1 MPHPIPSV
9 DRTCGSGGGAH
20 HPTRSC
26 ISRRSSH
33 DHPPREWW
41 WWEFSSAREN
51 LRSLVV
57 GASAS
62 RRSPTRSMAVGF
74 GSGSDA
80 RAGSVSVRGVGR
92 SADRAGCVGVCC
104 SRGFRCAT
112 SGYVRIATGWMC
124 WCRRFATRAKP
135 CATIKKRQANVSQF
149 AFKLFNSRI
158 QV

>member
-51 LRSLVV
+51 LRSPVV

-62 RRSPTRSMAVGF
+62 RRSRTRSMAVGF

-80 RAGSVSVRGVGR
+80 RAGSVSVRGVSVVR
-92 SADRAGCVGVCC
+92 WVDRLCRCVLLARVSLCNIRIRTHRDRVGVLVLAVRD
-104 SRGFRCAT
+104 SRETVCHYQKTAGERF
-112 SGYVRIATGWMC
+112 SVR
-124 WCRRFATRAKP
+124 
-135 CATIKKRQANVSQF
+135 
-149 AFKLFNSRI
+149 L
-158 QV
+158 